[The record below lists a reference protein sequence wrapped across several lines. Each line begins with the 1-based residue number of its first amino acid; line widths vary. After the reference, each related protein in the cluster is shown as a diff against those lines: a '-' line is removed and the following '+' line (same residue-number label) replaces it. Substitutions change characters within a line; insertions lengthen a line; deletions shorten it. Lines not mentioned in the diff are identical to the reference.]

1 MQGSG
6 KGAEKE
12 QMKTVLNK
20 WNKKTYKV
28 IKVTDV
34 SVTLERAD
42 GSQFTIN
49 KKEYF
54 SNYIEKSS

>member
-1 MQGSG
+1 
-6 KGAEKE
+6 
-12 QMKTVLNK
+12 MKTVLNK
-20 WNKKTYKV
+20 WNKKAYKV